1 MHISTLPV
9 LAEGFSIG
17 DLDSLSE
24 TRGLIIE
31 KKIKTIYLAQHSN
44 IAPVKIQFSD
54 LEVLPFEGG
63 FKTGSILLFSLK
75 TAEEIK
81 YFNKITGY
89 SITKCGDLIL
99 AS

>member
-17 DLDSLSE
+17 DLASLNE
-24 TRGLIIE
+24 TMGLIIQ

-44 IAPVKIQFSD
+44 IPSVKIQFPD
-54 LEVLPFEGG
+54 LEVFPFQGG
-63 FKTGSILLFSLK
+63 FKTSSLLLFSLK

-89 SITKCGDLIL
+89 SITKRGDLVL
-99 AS
+99 DY